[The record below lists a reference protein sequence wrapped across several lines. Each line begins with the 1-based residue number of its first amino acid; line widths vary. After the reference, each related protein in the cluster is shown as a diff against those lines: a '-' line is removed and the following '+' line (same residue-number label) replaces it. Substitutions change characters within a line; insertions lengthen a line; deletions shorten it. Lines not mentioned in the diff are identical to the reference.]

1 MIGKRI
7 LLFLLTNAAV
17 VLVLGLVLKLLGV
30 DDYLAARGALG
41 GFQGLLIFAALLGFG
56 GSFVSLALS
65 KWIAKTT
72 TGARVIERPRTPTE
86 AWLLETV
93 HRQAAQ
99 AGIGAPEVAIYDS
112 PEPNAFA
119 TGMRSDHALVAVS
132 SGLLQSMTQR
142 EAEAVLAHEVS
153 HVANGDMITM
163 ALLQGVL
170 NTFVVFLS
178 RLVGFVVDSALSS
191 RDGERRSHGYGVG
204 YFLSVIVCEIAFGAL
219 ASVIAMWFSRRRE
232 FRADA
237 GAAKLEGPAA
247 MIAALRRLQGEGE
260 ASRLPGNLAA
270 FGIVG
275 GAGGL
280 LARLFRSHPPLEER
294 IAALQAQL
302 PSRTDVSGQRRE
314 PVAW

>member
-1 MIGKRI
+1 MIAKRV
-7 LLFLLTNAAV
+7 LLFLLTNLAV
-17 VLVLGLVLKLLGV
+17 VAVLGLVLKLLGV
-30 DDYLAARGALG
+30 DQYLAARGALG
-41 GFQGLLIFAALLGFG
+41 GFQGLLVLAALLGFG

-65 KWIAKTT
+65 KWIAKTS
-72 TGARVIERPRTPTE
+72 TGARVIEVPRTPTE

-93 HRQAAQ
+93 ARQARA
-99 AGIGAPEVAIYDS
+99 AGIGVPEVAIYDS

-132 SGLLQSMTQR
+132 SGLLRGMHQR

-178 RLVGFVVDSALSS
+178 RLVGFAVDSALSS
-191 RDGERRSHGYGVG
+191 REGERRSSGYGIG
-204 YFLSVIVCEIAFGAL
+204 YYLSTILCELAFGVL

-237 GAAKLEGPAA
+237 GAAQLEGPEA
-247 MIAALRRLQGEGE
+247 MIAALRRLQGGAD

-280 LARLFRSHPPLEER
+280 LAKLFRSHPPIEER
-294 IAALQAQL
+294 IAALEALL
-302 PSRTDVSGQRRE
+302 PSRPARR
-314 PVAW
+314 PALSW